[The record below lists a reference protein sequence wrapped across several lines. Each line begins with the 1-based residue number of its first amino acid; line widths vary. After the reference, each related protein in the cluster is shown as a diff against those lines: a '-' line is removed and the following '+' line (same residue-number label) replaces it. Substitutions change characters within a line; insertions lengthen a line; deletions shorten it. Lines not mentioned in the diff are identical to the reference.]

1 MDRNAKNYA
10 ENRTG
15 VFLLTSQVLAI
26 KQLHHKLKKVI
37 KVKYKRF

>member
-10 ENRTG
+10 ENRTS

-26 KQLHHKLKKVI
+26 KQLHHKLKKSYKS
-37 KVKYKRF
+37 KV